1 MFVRNNWENSKL
13 YEKIADYTFP
23 GGSVTL
29 FAATIFI
36 LVDYYDLMKIQS
48 IAENDEKGNF
58 MKPAETKKIL
68 VIDDDNASCELLK
81 EILSAEGWH
90 IETADAPEK
99 ALILSERE
107 NFDLVISDIN
117 LESNLSGLDLLKR
130 LREKSPVILVTGFGS
145 LETAVE
151 ATREGAWDFI
161 SKPFKVDE
169 IIATAKR
176 AVDQNS
182 KPENVQI
189 ESLNSGAMVGSSP
202 KMIELYKEIARVAPT
217 RSTVL
222 ILGES
227 GTGKELVARAI
238 HQNSPR
244 KDSSFIAVNCG
255 ALTESL
261 LEAELFGHAKGS
273 FTGANADRRGL
284 WEEADGGTLFL
295 DEIGET
301 SPAMQVK
308 LLRALQEGEIRRV
321 GSTQTRQVDARIIA
335 ATNRDLEN
343 EVTAGNFREDLF
355 YRLSVVSLRVP
366 PLRERPTDISILA
379 EKFLQKARQSVGKEN
394 LRFSEN
400 ALKKLAVYEW
410 KGNVREL
417 EAAVEYAALRSRGGE
432 ILTEDMPVNILSGE
446 SKQTSANYESEKI
459 YADLPSLDEL
469 EKRYLIYVLEKTN
482 GNRTKAAEILGI
494 DRRTLYRMAERF
506 EIKPD

>member
-1 MFVRNNWENSKL
+1 M
-13 YEKIADYTFP
+13 
-23 GGSVTL
+23 
-29 FAATIFI
+29 
-36 LVDYYDLMKIQS
+36 
-48 IAENDEKGNF
+48 
-58 MKPAETKKIL
+58 KKIL
-68 VIDDDNASCELLK
+68 VVDDDAGSCELLK
-81 EILSAEGWH
+81 EILSDENWQV
-90 IETADAPEK
+90 ETAETPER
-99 ALILSERE
+99 ALILSSRE
-107 NFDLVISDIN
+107 KFDLVISDIN
-117 LESNLSGLDLLKR
+117 LEAKLSGLDLLQR

-169 IIATAKR
+169 ILATTRRALEQTTNRKEIAPT
-176 AVDQNS
+176 DFT
-182 KPENVQI
+182 
-189 ESLNSGAMVGSSP
+189 SGAMVGSSP
-202 KMIELYKEIARVAPT
+202 VMIELYKEIARVAPT

-227 GTGKELVARAI
+227 GTGKELVARSI

-244 KDSSFIAVNCG
+244 KDKSFVAVNCG

-261 LEAELFGHAKGS
+261 LEAELFGHTKGS

-284 WEEADGGTLFL
+284 WEEAEGGSLFL

-301 SPAMQVK
+301 SLAMQVK

-335 ATNRDLEN
+335 ATNRNLEE
-343 EVTAGNFREDLF
+343 EVKSGIFREDLF
-355 YRLSVVSLRVP
+355 YRLSVVTLRVP
-366 PLRERPTDISILA
+366 SLRERATDIPLLI
-379 EKFLQKARQSVGKEN
+379 EKFLQKARKNTGKEN

-400 ALKKLAVYEW
+400 ALKTMTVYEW

-417 EAAVEYAALRSRGGE
+417 EAAVEYAALRARGSE
-432 ILTEDMPVNILSGE
+432 VLAEDLPAKLL
-446 SKQTSANYESEKI
+446 SEKFKQAASRVHLSEL

-469 EKRYLIYVLEKTN
+469 EKRYLLHVLEKTG
-482 GNRTKAAEILGI
+482 GNRTKAAEIAGI

-506 EIKPD
+506 EINLD